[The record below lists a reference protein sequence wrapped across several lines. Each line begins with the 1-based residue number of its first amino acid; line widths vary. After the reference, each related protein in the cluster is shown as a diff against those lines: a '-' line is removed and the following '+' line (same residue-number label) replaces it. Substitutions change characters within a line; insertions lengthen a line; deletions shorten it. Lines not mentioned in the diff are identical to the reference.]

1 MISHNDETVFRVN
14 FAAKRND
21 SWVNI
26 FDSEMFFNYLPRT
39 KDIVNI
45 DSCYMK
51 VLTVEYDYKFQFK
64 PTLRVEELGHF
75 EEYSRNHL

>member
-1 MISHNDETVFRVN
+1 MISHNDETVFRIN
-14 FAAKRND
+14 FEAKRNG

-26 FDSEMFFNYLPRT
+26 FDTEMFFNYLPRV
-39 KDIVNI
+39 KDIINV

-51 VLTVEYDYKFQFK
+51 VLAVEYDYKFQFN
-64 PTLRVEELGHF
+64 PTVRVEEVGHF